1 MLYDTIKLR
10 AESIDGQLDGSIPST
25 EEEQKKDSFA
35 LVDSSSI
42 DISVMGT
49 MNHGGPGG
57 GFDRKN
63 ENFGKPEIAAASDS
77 VTDSNADSMTPS
89 DANGGKPNFGGNP
102 PDMNGNP
109 DNARTNENNAAVG
122 TNLLYLGISLIIIIA
137 CIIFA
142 ALFKRKTR

>member
-10 AESIDGQLDGSIPST
+10 AESIKGQLDGGIPST
-25 EEEQKKDSFA
+25 EEEQQKDSSA

-49 MNHGGPGG
+49 MNHGGPDG

-63 ENFGKPEIAAASDS
+63 ENF
-77 VTDSNADSMTPS
+77 
-89 DANGGKPNFGGNP
+89 GKPNFGGNP

-109 DNARTNENNAAVG
+109 DNSRTNENNAAVG
-122 TNLLYLGISLIIIIA
+122 TNLLHLGISLIIIIA
-137 CIIFA
+137 CIILA
-142 ALFKRKTR
+142 ILFKRNTR